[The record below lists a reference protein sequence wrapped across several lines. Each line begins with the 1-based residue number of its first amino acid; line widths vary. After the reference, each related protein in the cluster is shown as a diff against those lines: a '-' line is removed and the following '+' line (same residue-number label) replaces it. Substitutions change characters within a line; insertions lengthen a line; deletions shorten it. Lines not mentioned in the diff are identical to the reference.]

1 MRRHARLLRCAL
13 LLAVLG
19 LASCQSAG
27 DGGPTH
33 MRNTE
38 LAALIESGTPP
49 VIVDVRSGRE
59 YRQGHIPG
67 AIHIPF
73 WQTFFRADSLTAAG
87 DDTVVVTCAHGPR
100 AGVGK
105 LALQLAGFRNVV
117 YLDGHMSGWYKAG
130 LPVVAGTD

>member
-1 MRRHARLLRCAL
+1 MPACSDAHCCSPCLAWLPARAPATEAKAKQICAN
-13 LLAVLG
+13 
-19 LASCQSAG
+19 S
-27 DGGPTH
+27 
-33 MRNTE
+33 
-38 LAALIESGTPP
+38 
-49 VIVDVRSGRE
+49 SGRE

-73 WQTFFRADSLTAAG
+73 WQTFFRTDSLTAAG

-130 LPVVAGTD
+130 LPVVPGTD